1 MKIALLLSVSL
12 AAVLQAQTASGTLSI
27 GKDQFEMKY
36 AAAAQIKNGT
46 RIVLADKPIPADL
59 LDDEAQIWDLK
70 ASGHHGL
77 ELNIDADR
85 KNYSLFVISSTLN
98 GTVTMS
104 GTFHPEWLSTFTAS
118 RVEGAFKAE
127 PKQIG
132 DDTVG
137 YAVKFAAA
145 VAPAEPAPTSADS
158 AAAANKESTKVY
170 LALVA
175 AIRAGDKQK
184 IMALAPPD
192 KRAAIDTPQF
202 PEMLKMVQ
210 AMTPT
215 NIQVLKATE
224 TGDHAKLIARGTL
237 EGTAQ
242 RGNIYLNRVNGRW
255 IMAGESWASEK

>member
-1 MKIALLLSVSL
+1 MKIALFLLP
-12 AAVLQAQTASGTLSI
+12 AVALHAQTASGTLTI

-36 AAAAQIKNGT
+36 AAALQVKNGT
-46 RIVLADKPIPADL
+46 RIVLADKPIPEDL

-70 ASGHHGL
+70 TRSYHGL
-77 ELNIDADR
+77 EANIDADK
-85 KNYSLFVISSTLN
+85 KNYSLFVISPTLQ
-98 GTVTMS
+98 GSVSIS
-104 GTFHPEWLSTFTAS
+104 GTFHREWLSTFTAK
-118 RVEGAFKAE
+118 RVEGALEAP

-137 YAVKFAAA
+137 YAVKFAAT
-145 VAPAEPAPTSADS
+145 VAPAEPPPTAADQ
-158 AAAANKESTKVY
+158 AAAASKESTKVY

-184 IMALAPPD
+184 IIALAPPD
-192 KRAAIDTPQF
+192 KRGVIDTPDF
-202 PEMLKMVQ
+202 PQILKLVQ

-237 EGTAQ
+237 DGAPQ
-242 RGNIYLNRVNGRW
+242 RGNIYHNRVNGRW
-255 IMAGESWASEK
+255 IMAGESWAAEK